1 METKL
6 EIKEHDPS
14 KISKPNIIVGVP
26 EAGLV
31 GTISASYL
39 IQQLKLPEAG
49 YVDSELVP
57 PVVVHDSKPKRPIRI
72 FGRNELVVIASEV
85 PLNPRLSLEF
95 AAEVARWAKA
105 RNSKILVGITSV
117 PFESR
122 MENVEEGKV
131 NVLALASE
139 SRIEDMFKQI
149 GASPFEEGVIV
160 GTYAKL
166 LQHCIDLG
174 QPNLTLLAEAYP
186 QFPDPGA
193 AAAAIEVLNRVLPI
207 QVDVGNLIK
216 QADEVRL
223 RMRQLMAR
231 TQENM
236 KRMAETAP
244 SVYGKANHHVG
255 RRRIGSL
262 RRDREGSRGD
272 LRRSILRLSE
282 LALRLGE
289 KIGQATIQ
297 SRHRRERTTGDD

>member
-1 METKL
+1 LLETKL
-6 EIKEHDPS
+6 EIKEHDSS
-14 KISKPNIIVGVP
+14 KISKPNIVVGVP

-49 YVDSELVP
+49 YIDSELVP
-57 PVVVHDSKPKRPIRI
+57 PVVVVHDSKPKRPIRI
-72 FGRNELVVIASEV
+72 FGRDDIVIIASEV

-95 AAEVARWAKA
+95 AAEVAKWAKTK
-105 RNSKILVGITSV
+105 NSKILVGITSV
-117 PFESR
+117 PFEGR
-122 MENVEEGKV
+122 MESVDEGKP

-139 SRIEDMFKQI
+139 NGMEDMFKQI
-149 GASPFEEGVIV
+149 GASPFEEGVLV

-193 AAAAIEVLNRVLPI
+193 AAAAIEVLNRVLPV

-244 SVYGKANHHVG
+244 SVYG
-255 RRRIGSL
+255 
-262 RRDREGSRGD
+262 
-272 LRRSILRLSE
+272 
-282 LALRLGE
+282 
-289 KIGQATIQ
+289 
-297 SRHRRERTTGDD
+297 

>member
-1 METKL
+1 MIETKL

-14 KISKPNIIVGVP
+14 KISRPNIIVGVP

-39 IQQLKLPEAG
+39 IQQLKLPEIG
-49 YVDSELVP
+49 HIDSELVP
-57 PVVVHDSKPKRPIRI
+57 PVVVVHDSKPRRPIRV
-72 FGRNELVVIASEV
+72 FGRDDIVVIASEV

-95 AAEVARWAKA
+95 AVEVARWAKT

-117 PFESR
+117 PFEGR
-122 MENVEEGKV
+122 IENAEGGKP

-139 SRIEDMFKQI
+139 SRIEDMFNHI
-149 GASPFEEGVIV
+149 GASPFEEGVLV

-166 LQHCIDLG
+166 LQHSIDLG

-193 AAAAIEVLNRVLPI
+193 AAAAIEVLNKVLPI

-244 SVYGKANHHVG
+244 SVYG
-255 RRRIGSL
+255 
-262 RRDREGSRGD
+262 
-272 LRRSILRLSE
+272 
-282 LALRLGE
+282 
-289 KIGQATIQ
+289 
-297 SRHRRERTTGDD
+297 

>member
-1 METKL
+1 LIETKL
-6 EIKEHDPS
+6 EIKEYEPS

-39 IQQLKLPEAG
+39 IQQLKLPETG
-49 YVDSELVP
+49 YIDSELVP
-57 PVVVHDSKPKRPIRI
+57 PVVVVHDSKPKRPIRI
-72 FGRNELVVIASEV
+72 FGRDDVVIIASEV

-95 AAEVARWAKA
+95 AAEVVRWAKT

-117 PFESR
+117 PFEGR
-122 MENVEEGKV
+122 LENVEEGKP

-139 SRIEDMFKQI
+139 SRIEDMFKEI
-149 GASPFEEGVIV
+149 GASPFEEGVLV

-193 AAAAIEVLNRVLPI
+193 AAAAIEVLNKVLPI

-231 TQENM
+231 TQENL
-236 KRMAETAP
+236 KRMAETTP
-244 SVYGKANHHVG
+244 SVYG
-255 RRRIGSL
+255 
-262 RRDREGSRGD
+262 
-272 LRRSILRLSE
+272 
-282 LALRLGE
+282 
-289 KIGQATIQ
+289 
-297 SRHRRERTTGDD
+297 